1 MLKSGGED
9 LPKGM
14 QKTDC
19 DITIG
24 KIVGTH
30 GNKGL
35 LKVLP
40 LTDFPDRFL
49 GMDSITLL
57 LDGKEKKYTLLEA
70 SHHKRNVLL
79 ELKEIPDM
87 TGAEALKG
95 ALIKIKREE
104 LTPLPDGSYYI
115 FDIVGITVC
124 TPGGDHLGVVEDII
138 QTGAN
143 DVYVI
148 NTGKPAPLLVPALK
162 EVVREIDI
170 KAGRMVVELPEE
182 I

>member
-1 MLKSGGED
+1 
-9 LPKGM
+9 M

-49 GMDSITLL
+49 GMNSVTLE
-57 LDGKEKKYTLLEA
+57 LDGKQKKYTVIEA
-70 SHHKRNVLL
+70 SPYKRHVLL
-79 ELKEIPDM
+79 KLKEIPDM

-95 ALIKIKREE
+95 ALIKIRREE

-115 FDIVGITVC
+115 FDIVGINVY
-124 TPGGDHLGVVEDII
+124 TPGGEPLGVVEDVI

-162 EVVREIDI
+162 DVVREIDVRG
-170 KAGRMVVELPEE
+170 GRMIVELPEE

>member
-1 MLKSGGED
+1 
-9 LPKGM
+9 M
-14 QKTDC
+14 QKTNC

-49 GMDSITLL
+49 DMAGITIELNGNQKVY
-57 LDGKEKKYTLLEA
+57 DIVEA
-70 SHHKRNVLL
+70 SRHKKHILL
-79 ELKEIPDM
+79 KLKEIPDM
-87 TGAEALKG
+87 NGAEALRG
-95 ALIKIKREE
+95 SLIKVGREE
-104 LTPLPDGSYYI
+104 LTPLPEGSYYI
-115 FDIVGITVC
+115 FDLVGIKAY
-124 TPGGDHLGVVEDII
+124 TPVGEYLGVVEDII

-148 NTGKPAPLLVPALK
+148 NTGKQAPLLVPALK

-170 KAGRMVVELPEE
+170 KGGKMVVDLPEE